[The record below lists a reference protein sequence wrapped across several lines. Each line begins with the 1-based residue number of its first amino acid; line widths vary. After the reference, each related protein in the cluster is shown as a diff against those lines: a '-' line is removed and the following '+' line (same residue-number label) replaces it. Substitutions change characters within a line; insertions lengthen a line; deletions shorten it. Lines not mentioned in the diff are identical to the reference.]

1 MLRDRLITAAIVIAI
16 LVPIIIFGGVEG
28 VALLVLVCSAVA
40 VSELSSHL
48 SAFKAPVSRVSLHF
62 VGSLILAGFFLAPL
76 DKTLTVVVWYPLI
89 ILLLHLF
96 LYNVIENTIESIVQ
110 MIFVTAY
117 IVVPL
122 GHAILLSRV
131 HMGAVWVFF
140 VLVVVC
146 LGDTGAYLMGKY
158 LGRHRFSAHI
168 SPAKTIEGLFG
179 GVAGNFIGML
189 VMKLV
194 APQLPA
200 YHLLVPLALVIAVV
214 APLGD
219 LCASMIKRRLEIKDF
234 GSSLPGHGGIMD
246 RADSLIFAF
255 PVTYHFLLFAGF
267 VAIS

>member
-1 MLRDRLITAAIVIAI
+1 MLRDRLITAAIAIAI
-16 LVPIIIFGGVEG
+16 LVPILIFGGVEG
-28 VALLVLVCSAVA
+28 VALIVLVCSAVA

-48 SAFKAPVSRVSLHF
+48 SAFKEPVTRVFPLL
-62 VGSLILAGFFLAPL
+62 VGFLILASFYLAPI
-76 DKTLTVVVWYPLI
+76 DKTFTVVVWYPLI

-96 LYNVIENTIESIVQ
+96 LYNVIENTIESVVQ

-122 GHAILLSRV
+122 GHAILLGRV
-131 HMGAVWVFF
+131 HMGTAWIFF
-140 VLVVVC
+140 VLAVVC

-158 LGRHRFSAHI
+158 LGKHRFSRHI

-179 GVAGNFIGML
+179 GAAGNLTGML
-189 VMKLV
+189 AMKLV
-194 APQLPA
+194 VPQLPA
-200 YHLLVPLALVIAVV
+200 FHLLILLTLVIGVV

-219 LCASMIKRRLEIKDF
+219 LCASMIKRRLQIKDF
-234 GSSLPGHGGIMD
+234 GSLLPGHGGIMD

-267 VAIS
+267 AAVS

>member
-1 MLRDRLITAAIVIAI
+1 MLRDRLITAAIAVAI
-16 LVPIIIFGGVEG
+16 LVPILIFGGVEG

-48 SAFKAPVSRVSLHF
+48 SAFKEPVSRVFLF
-62 VGSLILAGFFLAPL
+62 LVGFFILAGFYLAPI
-76 DKTLTVVVWYPLI
+76 DKTLAVVVWYPLI

-96 LYNVIENTIESIVQ
+96 LYNVIENTIDSVVQ

-122 GHAILLSRV
+122 GHAILLGRV
-131 HMGAVWVFF
+131 QMGTVWIFF

-158 LGRHRFSAHI
+158 LGKHRFSKRI
-168 SPAKTIEGLFG
+168 SPAKTIEGLLG
-179 GVAGNFIGML
+179 GVIGNFTGML
-189 VMKLV
+189 IMKIV
-194 APQLPA
+194 VPQLPS
-200 YHLLVPLALVIAVV
+200 YHLLIPLTLIIAVV

-219 LCASMIKRRLEIKDF
+219 LCASMIKRRLQIKDF
-234 GSSLPGHGGIMD
+234 GSILPGHGGIMD

-255 PVTYHFLLFAGF
+255 PVTYHIILLAGLTA
-267 VAIS
+267 VS